1 MNLKMITVVKNTI
14 LFEIIGFSLK
24 LLLFMEQSQTCE
36 IIHAIYLKINSDYN
50 WKATENKKRA
60 YDFASCSLF
69 PPQL

>member
-50 WKATENKKRA
+50 WKATEKKRA

-69 PPQL
+69 LPQL